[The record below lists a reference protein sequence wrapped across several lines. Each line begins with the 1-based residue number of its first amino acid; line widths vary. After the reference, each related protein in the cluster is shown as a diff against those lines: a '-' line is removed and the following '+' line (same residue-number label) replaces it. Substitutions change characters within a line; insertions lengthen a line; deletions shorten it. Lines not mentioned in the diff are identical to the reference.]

1 MQTAEYLATYLDHP
15 SRPQLANEEGWILV
29 TTHCQISNKIK
40 NNLRKTSSRNVTEF
54 FVPLNTKQV
63 TWEMFFPADLALHG
77 IKETKE
83 NRTKLNNN

>member
-1 MQTAEYLATYLDHP
+1 MWL
-15 SRPQLANEEGWILV
+15 S
-29 TTHCQISNKIK
+29 
-40 NNLRKTSSRNVTEF
+40 F

-63 TWEMFFPADLALHG
+63 TWETFFPADLALHG